1 MAPKAFIS
9 HASEDKD
16 RFVTQFATK
25 LREKGVDAWLDKW
38 EMLPGDKLVDK
49 IFNQGIKDAA
59 FIIVVVSNSSITKPW
74 VKEEIDSAFI
84 KRIEKNI
91 KIIPVIIDKCEVPE
105 ALKTTLY
112 EKITDLNSYEENL
125 ARIISSIF
133 GVSDKPPIGSAPSF
147 TNLDIKDIDGISPQ
161 DNLVLKLSGDYLVEH
176 TESHVNPKE
185 VFNKNSSY
193 FSSEEAFI
201 ESLEVLDGDGYI
213 SLLPVIGSSP
223 INNHFTV
230 TLKGFDLYA
239 NTYITDYSKITYNIV
254 ASIVNENMMENQQI
268 AKALNLNVV
277 IVDHILDLLENNN
290 FIQLSKTIGVL
301 SHIYNVSP
309 KLKRLLK

>member
-9 HASEDKD
+9 HTSEDKD
-16 RFVTQFATK
+16 RFVIQFASK
-25 LREKGVDAWLDKW
+25 LRERGVDAWLDKW

-91 KIIPVIIDKCEVPE
+91 KIIPVVIDKCEIPE

-112 EKITDLNSYEENL
+112 ERIADLANYEESL
-125 ARIISSIF
+125 TRIISSIF
-133 GVSDKPPIGSAPSF
+133 GLTDKPPVGSAPNFSK
-147 TNLDIKDIDGISPQ
+147 LDIKVIDGLSPQ
-161 DNLVLKLSGDYLVEH
+161 DNLALKLCCDYLVEH
-176 TESHVNPKE
+176 RESHVNPRE
-185 VFNKNSSY
+185 IFNQNSQF
-193 FSSEEAFI
+193 FSSEMAFI
-201 ESLEVLDGDGYI
+201 ESLEVLDGDEYI
-213 SLLPVIGSSP
+213 SLLPVIGSST

-239 NTYITDYSKITYNIV
+239 NTYITDYSKITYNVV
-254 ASIVNENMMENQQI
+254 AAIVNEDMMENQQI
-268 AKALNLNVV
+268 AKSLNQNIAV
-277 IVDHILDLLENNN
+277 VDHILDLLENNGL
-290 FIQLSKTIGVL
+290 IKLSKTIGVL